1 MIYDFPKVM
10 SEMSP
15 KPGMNAP
22 QLAPMEKGP
31 REPKGTAKKHADIE
45 LDTRADYAP
54 PSYDAGNLGGDPSW
68 TEYEPEQANK
78 NPNWMPRGMT
88 HFPVKYTVP
97 TEEKEDLD
105 RRAVVSKAGGVTR
118 TLPIDKELGYMK
130 YMQDMAD
137 LAKFDNYVEALV
149 DPKQPGSADFLF
161 KVYPEYVNRRMQQAH
176 TDYEFALRN
185 QMIDMWG
192 INTFDDLYF
201 KYMVDQKKI
210 SGPKLTRSDN
220 APLDDKYVTWNFM
233 AKRWRAEQDVQ
244 TLHMPFSSSTIGS
257 RGFPGGI
264 DRGAANLPG
273 NAQADMGSMA
283 RSLFGLQNG
292 RGANAAFRPRPGMQ

>member
-1 MIYDFPKVM
+1 MVGSTRSGSGFQTPAMQDFPK
-10 SEMSP
+10 STPEPTTTASD
-15 KPGMNAP
+15 NA
-22 QLAPMEKGP
+22 A
-31 REPKGTAKKHADIE
+31 RE
-45 LDTRADYAP
+45 LRATQDYAR
-54 PSYDAGNLGGDPSW
+54 PSYGETLPGGGDPSY
-68 TEYEPEQANK
+68 TQYPANVVAQ
-78 NPNWMPRGMT
+78 NPNWMPNGMT
-88 HFPVKYTVP
+88 HFPVKYSVP

-105 RRAVVSKAGGVTR
+105 RRAVVSEQGRVVR

-201 KYMVDQKKI
+201 KYMVDQGKI
-210 SGPKLTRSDN
+210 TGPKLQRPGQ
-220 APLDDKYVTWNFM
+220 PLDNQYVTWNLM
-233 AKRWRAEQDVQ
+233 AKRWRREQNVGS
-244 TLHMPFSSSTIGS
+244 LNLPFSSSTIGS
-257 RGFPGGI
+257 RGVGNMDRTAAPG
-264 DRGAANLPG
+264 
-273 NAQADMGSMA
+273 GSMA
-283 RSLFGLQNG
+283 GMSEMAASLFGKHQPIAGQLPV
-292 RGANAAFRPRPGMQ
+292 GAATPVQARAGMSF